1 MKDFIKKLIREA
13 IDKLIKCKSCGWSWK
28 ESESS
33 PEDLYVCHKCGFD
46 NESYYVDNKQKD

>member
-13 IDKLIKCKSCGWSWK
+13 IDKLIKCKKCNWSWK

-33 PEDLYVCHKCGFD
+33 SEDLYNCHKCGFD
-46 NESYYVDNKQKD
+46 NEPYYLDKNKNT